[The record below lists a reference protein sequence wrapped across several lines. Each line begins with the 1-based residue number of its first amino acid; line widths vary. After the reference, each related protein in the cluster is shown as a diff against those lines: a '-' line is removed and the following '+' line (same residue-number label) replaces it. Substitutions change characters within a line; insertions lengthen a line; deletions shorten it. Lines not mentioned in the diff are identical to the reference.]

1 MVIKLWPFTKTSPKL
16 PSDVIDTY
24 VNAYTEALFGT
35 YHIYQPVTLIN
46 SNVETKA
53 PIPMMYGTQ
62 TEVGNGNLTI
72 NSLIPIFVLK
82 MIDDI
87 GDQSDAETVVGYLVD
102 GILTFSGIGNLTK
115 LRHLKWAA
123 LGASEEAVG
132 LLTKQGLRVVLG
144 GVEFTSGAL
153 GFFANF
159 VECNA
164 NDEFCKN
171 VKNFIMLLQLATLSV
186 TAVDTVAS
194 LALKTSAKRIVEN
207 VGGAT
212 ETEIIQNVKNRLKT
226 LHPNESDALLQEV
239 SSTIYRT
246 SIVLN
251 SGLPVF
257 TIIAVVKKLINIRKF
272 VLRAEYTE
280 EVMKNFINYC
290 KNELK
295 ITDDI
300 LTEDLLVIANRNAK
314 PISAIDLPK
323 QANYYINEVLKRG
336 FPAGISSKANY
347 KSFCNGSKNY
357 VIETLGDL
365 DDEFIYFE
373 DKFEFFVKGSSV
385 RAPRTTGDPN
395 INNVE
400 LPEWRA
406 GDIETDIML
415 DENNYRLFIQKMDN
429 YVESLK
435 KSRKIEKDQYYKLKE
450 HLNPNGDFITY
461 QFFELL
467 PSGSTDFTTGYRN
480 TCKQYTS
487 FPADKIDFAIVKKNK
502 IISVSTGNYA
512 REVRGGKIVGKYDR
526 KPKLPYIE

>member
-1 MVIKLWPFTKTSPKL
+1 M
-16 PSDVIDTY
+16 
-24 VNAYTEALFGT
+24 
-35 YHIYQPVTLIN
+35 
-46 SNVETKA
+46 
-53 PIPMMYGTQ
+53 
-62 TEVGNGNLTI
+62 
-72 NSLIPIFVLK
+72 
-82 MIDDI
+82 
-87 GDQSDAETVVGYLVD
+87 
-102 GILTFSGIGNLTK
+102 
-115 LRHLKWAA
+115 
-123 LGASEEAVG
+123 
-132 LLTKQGLRVVLG
+132 
-144 GVEFTSGAL
+144 
-153 GFFANF
+153 
-159 VECNA
+159 
-164 NDEFCKN
+164 
-171 VKNFIMLLQLATLSV
+171 
-186 TAVDTVAS
+186 
-194 LALKTSAKRIVEN
+194 
-207 VGGAT
+207 
-212 ETEIIQNVKNRLKT
+212 
-226 LHPNESDALLQEV
+226 
-239 SSTIYRT
+239 
-246 SIVLN
+246 
-251 SGLPVF
+251 
-257 TIIAVVKKLINIRKF
+257 
-272 VLRAEYTE
+272 
-280 EVMKNFINYC
+280 
-290 KNELK
+290 
-295 ITDDI
+295 
-300 LTEDLLVIANRNAK
+300 LVIANRNAK

-512 REVRGGKIVGKYDR
+512 REVRGGKIVGKYDM